1 VFQAYFD
8 DTLDKSLTLLIE
20 VTLRG
25 NDGTT
30 EWATIYNRP
39 VVSSGKEIKLP
50 SGFKS
55 DVWRFTF
62 TGNTELQSF
71 MIASNTRELRSV

>member
-8 DTLDKSLTLLIE
+8 DTLDKSLSLTID

-30 EWATIYNRP
+30 EWITVYSRP
-39 VVSSGKEIKLP
+39 VYSSGKEIKLP

-71 MIASNTRELRSV
+71 MIASNVRELRSA